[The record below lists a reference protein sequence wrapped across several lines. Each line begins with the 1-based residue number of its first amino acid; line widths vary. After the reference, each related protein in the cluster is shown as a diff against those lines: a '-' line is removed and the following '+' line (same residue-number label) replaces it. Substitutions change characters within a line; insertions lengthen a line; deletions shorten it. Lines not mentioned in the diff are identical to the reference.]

1 MDFTRFDVQ
10 IGDEAHPLMWK
21 RNAIFFI
28 CKHLCEKGVNPDEIT
43 ALFDWRPNRVWYS
56 VDGVVDASEFEKL
69 ASEKASSGGG
79 SYSRR
84 RWFCRDG
91 ELVHA
96 NEKTY
101 AFSNQWGG
109 QSWHKAMG
117 LLKEKY
123 PQFKIDFSAA
133 S

>member
-1 MDFTRFDVQ
+1 
-10 IGDEAHPLMWK
+10 
-21 RNAIFFI
+21 
-28 CKHLCEKGVNPDEIT
+28 
-43 ALFDWRPNRVWYS
+43 

-69 ASEKASSGGG
+69 TSENASSNGA
-79 SYSRR
+79 SFSLR
-84 RWFCRDG
+84 RWFCGDG

-96 NEKTY
+96 NGKTY

-109 QSWHKAMG
+109 KSWHKAMS

-123 PQFKIDFSAA
+123 AQYEIDFSAA

>member
-1 MDFTRFDVQ
+1 MTRHEPSGFLVRQ
-10 IGDEAHPLMWK
+10 
-21 RNAIFFI
+21 
-28 CKHLCEKGVNPDEIT
+28 PDQG
-43 ALFDWRPNRVWYS
+43 RPNRVRYS

-69 ASEKASSGGG
+69 ASEKASLSGA
-79 SYSRR
+79 SFSRR
-84 RWFCRDG
+84 RWYCGDG

-96 NEKTY
+96 SGKTY

-109 QSWHKAMG
+109 QKWHKAMG

-123 PQFKIDFSAA
+123 SQFKIDFSAA